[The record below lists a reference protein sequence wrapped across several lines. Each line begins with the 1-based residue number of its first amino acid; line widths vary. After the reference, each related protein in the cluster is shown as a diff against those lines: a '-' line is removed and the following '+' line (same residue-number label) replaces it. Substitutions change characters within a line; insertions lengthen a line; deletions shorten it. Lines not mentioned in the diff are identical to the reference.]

1 MPVFTDGG
9 TTPAPLDWRSAIQKE
24 LSGGGGSGVADGT
37 PLIPVRNPSLKSP
50 YTSSGGSANA
60 AEHSVGGPHPNVVDL
75 LDPDT
80 AANAIYA
87 WSPQDQK
94 NFAKHAWYLG
104 GLASPDDLAGAWQLW
119 QQAVKVAA
127 GFSAAGNP
135 MDPSDVLDMMLT
147 GDPNAAKARAQR
159 KTGGVVTQKAN
170 SINVASPSEARLL
183 IEQAYK
189 ARMGRE
195 PTEAE
200 VRTLTASLQAAQ
212 RKNPSTTTTT
222 AKYDAAGNMVSQDS
236 STSGGLDPQ
245 GFVDQ
250 QFDNNPDAAE
260 HQAAATYFPLL
271 MSSLASPVG
280 R

>member
-9 TTPAPLDWRSAIQKE
+9 NIPAPSFDPDAALKAAATGGPT
-24 LSGGGGSGVADGT
+24 LSGASG
-37 PLIPVRNPSLKSP
+37 PLIPVKHPGVAYKPAGAGSVNALEHGLADPSGRTTLM
-50 YTSSGGSANA
+50 
-60 AEHSVGGPHPNVVDL
+60 
-75 LDPDT
+75 DPET

-87 WSPQDQK
+87 WDAAAQK
-94 NFAKHAWYLG
+94 DFAKHAWYLG
-104 GLASPDDLAGAWQLW
+104 GLASPDDLSGAWQLW

-135 MDPSDVLDMMLT
+135 MDPRDVLDMMLT

-159 KTGGVVTQKAN
+159 KTSGVVTQKAN

-195 PTEAE
+195 PTDAE
-200 VRTLTASLQAAQ
+200 VRTLTASLQEAQ